1 LNIMTNKHPITEC
14 IETQLQ
20 SYLNDLRGTPPTDIY
35 QMVLA
40 VVEKPMLELVMQHAK
55 QNQSLAAQYLGINRN
70 TLHKKL
76 VEHHLLK

>member
-1 LNIMTNKHPITEC
+1 MTNKHPITKC

>member
-1 LNIMTNKHPITEC
+1 MTNKHPITEC

-20 SYLNDLRGTPPTDIY
+20 SYLNDLKSTPPTDIY

-76 VEHHLLK
+76 VEHKLLR

>member
-1 LNIMTNKHPITEC
+1 MTIKHPISAC

-20 SYLNDLRGTPPTDIY
+20 GYLEYLKGTPPEDIY

-40 VVEKPMLELVMQHAK
+40 VVEKPMLQLVMQHAK

-76 VEHHLLK
+76 IEHQLLK

>member
-1 LNIMTNKHPITEC
+1 MTNKHPITEC

-20 SYLNDLRGTPPTDIY
+20 SYLNDLKGTPPTDIY
-35 QMVLA
+35 QMVLT
-40 VVEKPMLELVMQHAK
+40 VVEKPILELVMQHAK

-76 VEHHLLK
+76 VEHRLLK

>member
-1 LNIMTNKHPITEC
+1 MTNKHPITEC

-20 SYLNDLRGTPPTDIY
+20 SYLNDLKGTAPSDIY

-40 VVEKPMLELVMQHAK
+40 IVEKPILELVMQHAK

-76 VEHHLLK
+76 VEHQLLK

>member
-1 LNIMTNKHPITEC
+1 MTNKHPITEC

-20 SYLNDLRGTPPTDIY
+20 SYLNDLKSTPPTDIY

-40 VVEKPMLELVMQHAK
+40 VVERPMLELVMQHAK

-76 VEHHLLK
+76 VEHKLLK

>member
-1 LNIMTNKHPITEC
+1 MTNKHPITEC

-20 SYLNDLRGTPPTDIY
+20 SYLNDLKSTPPTDIY

-40 VVEKPMLELVMQHAK
+40 VVEKPMLELIMQHAK

-76 VEHHLLK
+76 VEHKLLK

>member
-1 LNIMTNKHPITEC
+1 MTNKHPITEC

-20 SYLNDLRGTPPTDIY
+20 SYLNDLKSTPPTGIY

-76 VEHHLLK
+76 VEHQLLK

>member
-1 LNIMTNKHPITEC
+1 MTNKHPITEC

-20 SYLNDLRGTPPTDIY
+20 SYLNDLKGTPPTDIY

-40 VVEKPMLELVMQHAK
+40 VVEKPILELVMQHAK

-76 VEHHLLK
+76 VEHRLLK

>member
-1 LNIMTNKHPITEC
+1 MTNKHPITEC

-20 SYLNDLRGTPPTDIY
+20 SYLNDLRDTPPTDIY

>member
-1 LNIMTNKHPITEC
+1 MTNKHPITEC

-20 SYLNDLRGTPPTDIY
+20 SYLNDLKSTPPTDIY

-76 VEHHLLK
+76 VEHKLLK

>member
-1 LNIMTNKHPITEC
+1 MTNKHPITEC

-20 SYLNDLRGTPPTDIY
+20 CYLNDLKGTAPTDIY
-35 QMVLA
+35 QMVLT

-76 VEHHLLK
+76 VEHQLLK

>member
-1 LNIMTNKHPITEC
+1 MTNKHPITEC

-20 SYLNDLRGTPPTDIY
+20 SYLNDLKGTPPTDIY

-55 QNQSLAAQYLGINRN
+55 QNQSLDAQYLGINRN

>member
-1 LNIMTNKHPITEC
+1 MTNKHPITEC

-76 VEHHLLK
+76 VEHYLLK

>member
-1 LNIMTNKHPITEC
+1 MTNKHPITEC
-14 IETQLQ
+14 IEAQLQ
-20 SYLNDLRGTPPTDIY
+20 SYLNDLKSTPPTDIY

-76 VEHHLLK
+76 VEHQLLK

>member
-1 LNIMTNKHPITEC
+1 MTNKHPITEC
-14 IETQLQ
+14 IETRLQ

>member
-1 LNIMTNKHPITEC
+1 MTNKHPITEC

-20 SYLNDLRGTPPTDIY
+20 SYLNDLKGTPPTDIY

-40 VVEKPMLELVMQHAK
+40 VVEKPMLELIMQHAK
-55 QNQSLAAQYLGINRN
+55 QNQSLAAQFLGINRN

-76 VEHHLLK
+76 AEHQLLK

>member
-1 LNIMTNKHPITEC
+1 MANKHPITEC

-20 SYLNDLRGTPPTDIY
+20 SYLNDLKGTPPTDIY

-40 VVEKPMLELVMQHAK
+40 VVEKPILELVKQHAK
-55 QNQSLAAQYLGINRN
+55 QNQSLAAQYLGMNRN

-76 VEHHLLK
+76 VEHQLLK

>member
-1 LNIMTNKHPITEC
+1 MTNKHPITEC

-20 SYLNDLRGTPPTDIY
+20 SYLNDLNGTPPSDIY

-40 VVEKPMLELVMQHAK
+40 VVEKPVLELVMQHAK

-76 VEHHLLK
+76 VEHQILK

>member
-1 LNIMTNKHPITEC
+1 MANKHPITEC

-20 SYLNDLRGTPPTDIY
+20 SYLNDLKGTPPTDIY
-35 QMVLA
+35 PMVLA
-40 VVEKPMLELVMQHAK
+40 VVEKPMLELIMQHAK

-76 VEHHLLK
+76 VEHKLLK

>member
-1 LNIMTNKHPITEC
+1 MTNKHPITEC

-20 SYLNDLRGTPPTDIY
+20 SYLNDLKGTPPTDIY

-70 TLHKKL
+70 TFHKKL

>member
-1 LNIMTNKHPITEC
+1 MANKHPLTEC

-20 SYLNDLRGTPPTDIY
+20 SYLNDLKGTPPTDIY

-40 VVEKPMLELVMQHAK
+40 VVEKPILELVMQHAK
-55 QNQSLAAQYLGINRN
+55 QNQSLAAQYLGMNRN

-76 VEHHLLK
+76 VEHQLLK

>member
-1 LNIMTNKHPITEC
+1 MTNKHPITEC

-20 SYLNDLRGTPPTDIY
+20 SYLNDLKGTPPTDIY

-40 VVEKPMLELVMQHAK
+40 VVEKPILELVMQHAK

-76 VEHHLLK
+76 VEHKLLK